1 MCITINSHRKVKI
14 MKMSPEMI
22 KAQENMK
29 PGVITAEGFLGE
41 DDRNL
46 VDIILQDEQEMAA
59 LKLDFDKVAQKLK
72 KLLEVGEKGLGEP
85 ITYENFEI
93 FVYEAR
99 GFLACPFEDG
109 IFRKKVAVV
118 KNLKNN
124 ETIMYSDLSIHLLEK
139 HHFLQGKGSKFRL
152 EPEKIKKVLFD

>member
-1 MCITINSHRKVKI
+1 MT
-14 MKMSPEMI
+14 PEMI

-41 DDRNL
+41 DDRNI
-46 VDIILQDEQEMAA
+46 VDIIMQDEEKMAS
-59 LKLDFDKVAQKLK
+59 LGLDFETVAK
-72 KLLEVGEKGLGEP
+72 KMKEILEIGEKGLGEP
-85 ITYENFEI
+85 IRHGILEI

-99 GFLACPFEDG
+99 GFLPCPFEDG

-124 ETIMYSDLSIHLLEK
+124 ESILYSDLSIHLLEK

-152 EPEKIKKVLFD
+152 EPEMIKKVLFYN